1 MLASTSRNKL
11 TLKNNMKL
19 KLTSLLVALGLITN
33 AAFAGNS
40 AKIGYASDF
49 FYRGEQKA
57 LESVQS
63 SVDLEASLLGL
74 DGKLHACTNQSIDEG
89 VDSYRFAAGL
99 GTSFAEDLFSVYGG
113 FNHYED
119 VAGDALSEI
128 EVSASVNVFANPT
141 VSVFRNVDEDL
152 YTFEGSLSESLDLS
166 FASLDLRGSI
176 GHTDV
181 TASNDRTYYSVGGG
195 LTRQVG
201 AGVDVGLSIDLI
213 DSDDI
218 DREFV
223 FGSALTFTF

>member
-1 MLASTSRNKL
+1 
-11 TLKNNMKL
+11 MKL

-57 LESVQS
+57 LESIQS
-63 SVDLEASLLGL
+63 AVDLEASLLGL

-113 FNHYED
+113 FNHFED

-141 VSVFRNVDEDL
+141 VSAFRNVDEDL
-152 YTFEGSLSESLDLS
+152 YTFEGSLSESFDLS
-166 FASLDLRGSI
+166 FASLDVRGSV
-176 GHTDV
+176 GNTEV
-181 TASNDRTYYSVGGG
+181 TTANDRTYYSVGGG

-201 AGVDVGLSIDLI
+201 AGVDLSLSVDLV

-218 DREFV
+218 EREFV
-223 FGSALTFTF
+223 FGTALAFSF

>member
-1 MLASTSRNKL
+1 
-11 TLKNNMKL
+11 MKL
-19 KLTSLLVALGLITN
+19 KLTSLLVAFGLLTN

-57 LESVQS
+57 LESIQS
-63 SVDLEASLLGL
+63 AVDLEASLLGL

-113 FNHYED
+113 FNHFED

-141 VSVFRNVDEDL
+141 VSAFRNVDENL
-152 YTFEGSLSESLDLS
+152 YTFEGSLSESFDLS
-166 FASLDLRGSI
+166 FASLDVRGSV
-176 GHTDV
+176 GNTEV
-181 TASNDRTYYSVGGG
+181 TTSNDRTYYSVGGG

-201 AGVDVGLSIDLI
+201 AGVDLSLSVDLV

-218 DREFV
+218 EREFV
-223 FGSALTFTF
+223 FGTALAFSF

>member
-1 MLASTSRNKL
+1 
-11 TLKNNMKL
+11 MKL

-57 LESVQS
+57 LESIQS
-63 SVDLEASLLGL
+63 AVDLEASLLGL

-113 FNHYED
+113 FNHFED

-141 VSVFRNVDEDL
+141 VSAFRNVDEDL
-152 YTFEGSLSESLDLS
+152 YTFEGSLSESFDLS
-166 FASLDLRGSI
+166 FASLDVRGSF
-176 GHTDV
+176 GNTEV
-181 TASNDRTYYSVGGG
+181 TTANDRTYYSVGGG

-201 AGVDVGLSIDLI
+201 AGVDLSLSVDLV

-218 DREFV
+218 EREFV
-223 FGSALTFTF
+223 FGTALAFLF

>member
-1 MLASTSRNKL
+1 
-11 TLKNNMKL
+11 MKL

-57 LESVQS
+57 LESIQS
-63 SVDLEASLLGL
+63 AVDLEASLLGL

-113 FNHYED
+113 FNHFED

-141 VSVFRNVDEDL
+141 VSAFRNVDENL
-152 YTFEGSLSESLDLS
+152 YTFEGSLSESFDLS
-166 FASLDLRGSI
+166 FASLDVRGSV
-176 GHTDV
+176 GNTEV
-181 TASNDRTYYSVGGG
+181 TTSNDRTYYSVGGG

-201 AGVDVGLSIDLI
+201 AGVDLSLSVDLV
-213 DSDDI
+213 DSDDLE
-218 DREFV
+218 REFV
-223 FGSALTFTF
+223 FGTALAFSF